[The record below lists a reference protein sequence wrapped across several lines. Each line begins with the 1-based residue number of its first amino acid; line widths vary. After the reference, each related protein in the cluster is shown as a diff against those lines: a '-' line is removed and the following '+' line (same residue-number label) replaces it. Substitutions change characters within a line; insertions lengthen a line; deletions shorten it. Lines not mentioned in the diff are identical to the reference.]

1 MINIDGSTAE
11 GGGSILRFSL
21 AFSIYTK
28 QPFRLTNI
36 RLHRKK
42 PGLNSQNLASIELA
56 RQICNAKV
64 AGARRGSKELEFYP
78 QELVSKNIEIDIG
91 SAGSIILALQS
102 VFLPCMLSGKNYT
115 FKIKGGTDVA
125 WSPGYD
131 FFNEVFTPF
140 FEDLGKIDCRLLKRG
155 YYPKGE
161 GEMIIKIN
169 SFKNLMIKPLNI
181 DTIGRLIAIKGV
193 SNASKDLEELDFANK
208 DANDAIAQLTD
219 YDAPINIT
227 RMHSDAK
234 STGAGLLIYGIFER
248 ERNQIFRT
256 GIYRVSPKIK
266 ETMSEEVTSEF
277 KRLINTNT
285 PFDEFFADQ
294 IIPFLAIMTGQIKT
308 TPIDEHLSKHLHAN
322 MYVIE
327 KFLDKKIDLTENGFI
342 SCH

>member
-1 MINIDGSTAE
+1 MIQIDGSSEE
-11 GGGSILRFSL
+11 GGGSILRLSL
-21 AFSIYTK
+21 ALSIHTK
-28 QPFRLTNI
+28 QPFKINNI

-64 AGARRGSKELEFYP
+64 VGARGGSKELEFYP
-78 QELVSKNIEIDIG
+78 NDIISKNIDIDIK

-102 VFLPCMLSGKNYT
+102 VFLPCMLSGKKYT

-140 FEDLGKIDCRLLKRG
+140 FENLGKIECRLLKRG
-155 YYPKGE
+155 YYPEGGGE
-161 GEMIIKIN
+161 VILKIE
-169 SFKNLMIKPLNI
+169 SFKNLMIQPLNI
-181 DTIGRLIAIKGV
+181 PNIGRLIAIRGV
-193 SNASKDLEELDFANK
+193 SNASKDLERLDFANRE
-208 DANDAIAQLTD
+208 ANDAIAQLTD
-219 YDAPINIT
+219 YSVPTNIT
-227 RMHSDAK
+227 RMHSNAK

-248 ERNQIFRT
+248 ENKQIFRT
-256 GIYRVSPKIK
+256 GIFRVSPKIK
-266 ETMSEEVTSEF
+266 ETMSLEVTSEF
-277 KRLINTNT
+277 KRLINTDT

-322 MYVIE
+322 IYVIE
-327 KFLDKKIDLTENGFI
+327 QFLDRTISLDEKGFI